1 MKYKLGDRLLI
12 TFLVLGLV
20 LTGILVSTDLSLVSA
35 AEHAYVDLMKVQVGG
50 EPGIEWEF
58 ELDPPYGPTDVFTL
72 EDGDVRNF
80 PIQAGVEYTLT
91 ETPVEGYVTTYTVNG
106 GAPQAGNSVTIGPL
120 DADDEIVIDFIN
132 TFEEIPTYQLNMAV
146 EPAGSGTATDVTNES
161 PYLEGNEVEI
171 RAEAEEGWLFVR
183 WTAPAGIFDD
193 DQAEETT
200 FTMPAQAV
208 IVTANF
214 EEIPPA
220 TYTIS
225 GRITKDGNPLPGV
238 SVTGTTD
245 NPWTDTDTTDADG
258 VYELKGVP
266 YAATS
271 ITITPT
277 LANHV
282 FSPASI
288 QLPGP
293 VEEDVPDQDFTATSD
308 VTPPITVG
316 WNTHSVDKV
325 AVLAPWLALMAAIMV
340 GVSVIVLRRQGRS
353 REHP

>member
-1 MKYKLGDRLLI
+1 MKRRLGNGLLI
-12 TFLVLGLV
+12 ASLVVGLV
-20 LTGILVSTDLSLVSA
+20 LPGILMLADFSQVSA
-35 AEHAYVDLMKVQVGG
+35 QETAFVDLMKLQVGG

-58 ELDPPYGPTDVFTL
+58 ELDPAYGPTGVFTL

-80 PIQAGVEYTLT
+80 PILAGVGYTLT

-120 DADDEIVIDFIN
+120 DADDWIVIDFIN
-132 TFEEIPTYQLNMAV
+132 T
-146 EPAGSGTATDVTNES
+146 
-161 PYLEGNEVEI
+161 
-171 RAEAEEGWLFVR
+171 
-183 WTAPAGIFDD
+183 
-193 DQAEETT
+193 
-200 FTMPAQAV
+200 
-208 IVTANF
+208 F

-238 SVTGTTD
+238 SVTGSMV
-245 NPWTDTDTTDADG
+245 NPWTDTDTTDAEG
-258 VYELKGVP
+258 KYELKGVP
-266 YAATS
+266 FAATS

-316 WNTHSVDKV
+316 WDSHSVDKA
-325 AVLAPWLALMAAIMV
+325 AVLAPWLALLPAIMV
-340 GVSVIVLRRQGRS
+340 GVTVIVLRRQGRAS
-353 REHP
+353 EHP